1 MVVPVGRIVVSVVAA
16 VMLTWALAGAGFARP
31 ADPPARAPMPA
42 RPVLGHRGLDR
53 IGAPAAVTSDRQ
65 APALSDEVRTP
76 VRAVAAP
83 TRTPVSVL
91 VAAAF
96 ALTVSVGALWL
107 ALVSRAAP

>member
-1 MVVPVGRIVVSVVAA
+1 VVAA
-16 VMLTWALAGAGFARP
+16 T
-31 ADPPARAPMPA
+31 
-42 RPVLGHRGLDR
+42 
-53 IGAPAAVTSDRQ
+53 
-65 APALSDEVRTP
+65 
-76 VRAVAAP
+76 